1 MFPFTIKF
9 QRKIKHQIDNL
20 DINDCFDDII
30 EMLRERKADFFTKEQ
45 NKLRYE
51 NRLFKLVSNINLM
64 GATDGGYIEILPN
77 DVSTK
82 IVYRVNLTR
91 IIVIGSIFSIIV
103 FFTTINDIG
112 VNGGLIAFS
121 GLVGLNWLITVIRH
135 FALSFTIAD
144 LIKDKIIGNER

>member
-9 QRKIKHQIDNL
+9 KRKIKYQIDNK
-20 DINDCFDDII
+20 DINDCFDAII
-30 EMLRERKADFFTKEQ
+30 EMLQERKADFFTKEQ
-45 NKLRYE
+45 NKLRFE
-51 NRLFKLVSNINLM
+51 NRLFKLVSNVNLM
-64 GATDGGYIEILPN
+64 GATDGGYIEILRN
-77 DVSTK
+77 DISTK

-91 IIVIGSIFSIIV
+91 IIVIGTIFSLIV

-112 VNGGLIAFS
+112 VNGGLIAFG

-144 LIKDKIIGNER
+144 IINDKITRK